1 MTVLVAALQQ
11 RIALAVVLVMVAG
24 WVVYLIGSARRTY
37 QPGSELEVAPNRKQY
52 FDDDRLEGSRLTK
65 YLWWAFAMLAI
76 SAVGLPAYWL
86 REPYR
91 QQGAGLDRGAA
102 YFDEK
107 AVERGRNYFQAAPGN
122 PPAPREPHYGCETCH
137 GVKGIGGVA
146 TYTITDEANPDAPA
160 RQVQWQA
167 PALNTVMLRF
177 RPEEVLQIL
186 TYGRA
191 GTPMPAWG
199 VEGGGAL
206 NEQQLEDLVAYL
218 ESITLDPRAV
228 KEENL
233 ARYGTDG
240 TRLFEAFCARCHTQ
254 GASYGEPAVPGG
266 GALGPALVGGAS
278 LRQFPTVDSQV
289 EWVGQTAPLGSQYGV
304 RGQATGRMPFFGE
317 MLAPE
322 QVQAVAE
329 YERGL

>member
-1 MTVLVAALQQ
+1 LTVLLAASQQ
-11 RIALAVVLVMVAG
+11 RIALAVVLVMMAG
-24 WVVYLIGSARRTY
+24 WVVYLISSARRTY
-37 QPGSELEVAPNRKQY
+37 EPGNELEIAPNRKQY

-91 QQGAGLDRGAA
+91 QQGAGLDRGTA
-102 YFDEK
+102 YFDHK
-107 AVERGRNYFQAAPGN
+107 AVQRGMEYFQASPGD
-122 PPAPREPHYGCETCH
+122 PPTPREPHYGCETCH

-186 TYGRA
+186 IYGRA

-199 VEGGGAL
+199 VKGGGAL
-206 NEQQLEDLVAYL
+206 NDQQLEDLIAYMQ
-218 ESITLDPRAV
+218 SITLDPRAV

-233 ARYGTDG
+233 AKYGTDG
-240 TRLFEAFCARCHTQ
+240 TKLFEAFCARCHTQ
-254 GASYGEPAVPGG
+254 GASYGEPGEPGG
-266 GALGPALVGGAS
+266 GAFGPALTGGS
-278 LRQFPTVDSQV
+278 TLTQFPTVDSHV
-289 EWVGQTAPLGSQYGV
+289 EWVAETAPFGSQYGV
-304 RGQATGRMPFFGE
+304 RGQSEGAMPFFGE
-317 MLAPE
+317 MLTPE
-322 QVQAVAE
+322 QIQAVVA

>member
-1 MTVLVAALQQ
+1 MLAASQQ
-11 RIALAVVLVMVAG
+11 RIALAVVLIMVIG
-24 WVVYLIGSARRTY
+24 WLVYLISAARRTY
-37 QPGSELEVAPNRKQY
+37 EPGNELEIAPNRKQY

-91 QQGAGLDRGAA
+91 QQGAGLDRGTA
-102 YFDEK
+102 YFDNK
-107 AVERGRNYFQAAPGN
+107 AVQRGMEYFQASPGD
-122 PPAPREPHYGCETCH
+122 PPTPREPHYGCETCH

-160 RQVQWQA
+160 RQVQWTA

-186 TYGRA
+186 VYGRA

-199 VEGGGAL
+199 VKGGGAL
-206 NEQQLEDLVAYL
+206 NDQQLDDLIAYMQ
-218 ESITLDPRAV
+218 SITLDPQAV
-228 KEENL
+228 KQEAL
-233 ARYGTDG
+233 DKFGTDG
-240 TRLFEAFCARCHTQ
+240 AKLFEAYCARCHTQ
-254 GASYGEPAVPGG
+254 GASYGEPGVPGG
-266 GALGPALVGGAS
+266 GAFGPALIGGAT
-278 LRQFPTVDSQV
+278 LRQFPTVDSHV
-289 EWVGQTAPLGSQYGV
+289 EWVSETAPIGSQYGV
-304 RGQATGRMPFFGE
+304 RGQSSGRMPFFGD
-317 MLAPE
+317 MLTQE
-322 QVQAVAE
+322 QIEAVVQ

>member
-1 MTVLVAALQQ
+1 LTVLLAASQQ
-11 RIALAVVLVMVAG
+11 RIALAVVLIMVAG
-24 WVVYLIGSARRTY
+24 WVVYLISSARRTY
-37 QPGSELEVAPNRKQY
+37 EPGSELEIAPNRKPY
-52 FDDDRLEGSRLTK
+52 FDDDRMEGSRLTK

-91 QQGAGLDRGAA
+91 QQGAGFDRGTA
-102 YFDEK
+102 YFDNK
-107 AVERGRNYFQAAPGN
+107 AVQRGMEYYQAAPGD
-122 PPAPREPHYGCETCH
+122 PPTPREPHYGCETCH

-146 TYTITDEANPDAPA
+146 TYTITDEANPDAPP

-167 PALNTVMLRF
+167 PALNTVMLRY
-177 RPEEVLQIL
+177 RPAEVLHIL

-191 GTPMPAWG
+191 GTPMPGWG

-206 NEQQLEDLVAYL
+206 NDQQLEDLVAYL
-218 ESITLDPRAV
+218 QSITLDPAAV

-240 TRLFEAFCARCHTQ
+240 RALFEGFCARCHTQ
-254 GASYGEPAVPGG
+254 GAAYGEPGVPGG
-266 GALGPALVGGAS
+266 GAFGPALIGGAT
-278 LRQFPTVDSQV
+278 LRQFPTVESHV
-289 EWVGQTAPLGSQYGV
+289 EWVAETAPVGSQYGV
-304 RGQATGRMPFFGE
+304 RGQSSGRMPYFGD
-317 MLAPE
+317 MLTPE
-322 QVQAVAE
+322 QIEAVVQ